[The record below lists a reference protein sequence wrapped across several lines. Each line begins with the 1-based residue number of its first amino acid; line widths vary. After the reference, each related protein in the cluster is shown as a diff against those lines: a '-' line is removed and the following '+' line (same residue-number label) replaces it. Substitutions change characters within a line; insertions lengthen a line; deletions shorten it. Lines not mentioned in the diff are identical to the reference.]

1 MKKQTEKP
9 KDLIARYFSAIIEG
23 LVRKVEASSPLE
35 PKLTKRELR
44 EKVNRQ

>member
-23 LVRKVEASSPLE
+23 LVRKVETSPLVAYKAAW
-35 PKLTKRELR
+35 KLLFSEDI
-44 EKVNRQ
+44 

>member
-23 LVRKVEASSPLE
+23 LVRKVETPSPLVAYKAAW
-35 PKLTKRELR
+35 KLLFSEDI
-44 EKVNRQ
+44 